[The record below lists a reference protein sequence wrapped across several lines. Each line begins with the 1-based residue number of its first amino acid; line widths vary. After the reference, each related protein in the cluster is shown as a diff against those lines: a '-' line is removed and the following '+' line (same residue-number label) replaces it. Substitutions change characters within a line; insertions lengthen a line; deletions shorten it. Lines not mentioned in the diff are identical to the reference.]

1 MLRSAASRH
10 GFRMKI
16 VCSPVFLKN
25 TDMDI
30 GIRCPVLYTITARV
44 DVASMSIS
52 FPASQRH
59 RLWMVSQGRPRQV
72 SELKLP
78 LHSLRLPPLLP
89 LLLLLLL
96 LMTTT
101 TEIFQMMMSLQM
113 TLTRF

>member
-30 GIRCPVLYTITARV
+30 GIRCPVLYTITAHV

-72 SELKLP
+72 SALQLT

-89 LLLLLLL
+89 LLLL